1 MAESHVVSA
10 LVNKRA
16 EIAGMIARTERQLG
30 QFRAD
35 LGPTVFCDALPTSRR
50 LAPTSFVRMFPGS
63 VSSGKTRHFILRPR
77 PISPRNLECS
87 FCCQS
92 RQRLRAFD

>member
-16 EIAGMIARTERQLG
+16 EIAGMIARTEQQLG

-35 LGPTVFCDALPTSRR
+35 LVHLDAALRLFAPGLEPRR
-50 LAPTSFVRMFPGS
+50 F
-63 VSSGKTRHFILRPR
+63 RPR
-77 PISPRNLECS
+77 KFGKPISGSRKENCRGACS
-87 FCCQS
+87 TRFAGRVS
-92 RQRLRAFD
+92 RSARPI

>member
-16 EIAGMIARTERQLG
+16 EIAGMIARTEQLG

-35 LGPTVFCDALPTSRR
+35 LVHLDAALR
-50 LAPTSFVRMFPGS
+50 LFAPGLEP
-63 VSSGKTRHFILRPR
+63 KTIP
-77 PISPRNLECS
+77 PKKI
-87 FCCQS
+87 
-92 RQRLRAFD
+92 RQAD